1 MKHAGWTDV
10 HHALHG
16 YYEAYSAHRFLGRD
30 YHPKKT
36 PAQIDYIFTH
46 GQALKTT
53 GAVFL
58 KDDVAGKYPSDHYFL
73 MATLRMD

>member
-1 MKHAGWTDV
+1 MNR
-10 HHALHG
+10 L
-16 YYEAYSAHRFLGRD
+16 
-30 YHPKKT
+30 KKT

-46 GQALKTT
+46 GQALKAT
-53 GAVFL
+53 GAAFL